1 MVHAYILAETKPG
14 HAVRVSRMVA
24 EVRGVRSAEI
34 TTGPW
39 DVIAE
44 VEADSLGDLGRVV
57 LTKIQTVEGVTRTL
71 TCHAAA

>member
-14 HAVRVSRMVA
+14 QAVRVSRMVA

-44 VEADSLGDLGRVV
+44 LEAESVGDLGKVV
-57 LTKIQTVEGVTRTL
+57 LTRIHAVEGVTRTL
-71 TCHAAA
+71 TCHTGV

>member
-14 HAVRVSRMVA
+14 HAGRVSRIVA
-24 EVRGVRSAEI
+24 EVGGVRSAEI